1 MKNILFIDSCSSIRS
16 CFPICISFTSDVACE
31 SGLGSDSESMAEL
44 LVLLANEIPEGW
56 QHLSESP
63 ISPETVHNCCE
74 TKLPSVGQ

>member
-1 MKNILFIDSCSSIRS
+1 MIQTI
-16 CFPICISFTSDVACE
+16 PDVACE

-74 TKLPSVGQ
+74 TKLPSGTNKTELVYILWVR